1 MDTGEPAY
9 CWAARFAG
17 KQEAGNVYT
26 SLQDMVHEERNRC
39 DLSVYR
45 IKITEGWHVIVLGET
60 PPEPLHLRIEAA
72 LTHGTLVNLR
82 STRPDVISYLSD
94 RRARIAPLAP
104 WIEQHYHTDEE

>member
-1 MDTGEPAY
+1 MDTVKPAY
-9 CWAARFAG
+9 CWAARFASKQQAG
-17 KQEAGNVYT
+17 KVYT
-26 SLQDMVHEERNRC
+26 SLQDMVYDKRDRC
-39 DLSVYR
+39 DLSVYC
-45 IKITEGWHVIVLGET
+45 IKITEGWHVIVLGVT

-104 WIEQHYHTDEE
+104 WERSKA

>member
-1 MDTGEPAY
+1 METGEPAY

-17 KQEAGNVYT
+17 KQEAGKVYT
-26 SLQDMVHEERNRC
+26 SLQEMVHEERNRC

-104 WIEQHYHTDEE
+104 WIEQHYHTDEK